1 MIELFYGDCIKIMTD
16 LIQKGIKVDAI
27 ICDPPYGTTQCKW
40 DIVIPFESMWKCLKE
55 IRKEGCPI
63 VLFGTEPFSSYLR
76 ISNIKEFKYDWVWK
90 KSKSG
95 SAFTAKYRPVNKHE
109 MISVFGK
116 GTLNYYPQCT
126 EGEPYKRNLV
136 IDDYDEDKNN
146 HKIGFHKKGVVIDND
161 GFRYPITV
169 QEFQQKWRRQDQV
182 HPTQKPIELMEY
194 LVKTYSQEGDTV
206 LDFTMGSGTTG
217 IACKNI
223 NRNFIGIEKD
233 LKYFE
238 IAENRINNAVLIE
251 KEIINEEP
259 ATQFRKRLF

>member
-1 MIELFYGDCIKIMTD
+1 MKLYNGDCIEIMQQ
-16 LIQKGIKVDAI
+16 LVAQNIKVDAV
-27 ICDPPYGTTQCKW
+27 ICDVPYGTTSCSW
-40 DIVIPFESMWKCLKE
+40 DVVIPFDSMWDCLKA

-76 ISNIKEFKYDWVWK
+76 ISNIKEFKYDWVWQ

-95 SAFTAKYRPVNKHE
+95 SAFTAKYRPVCKHE

-116 GTLNYYPQCT
+116 GTINYYPQCT
-126 EGEPYKRNLV
+126 EGEPYKRV
-136 IDDYDEDKNN
+136 HKEHGTNN
-146 HKIGFHKKGVVIDND
+146 HRIGFNGSEFAYEND

-182 HPTQKPIELMEY
+182 HPTQKPIALMEY
-194 LVKTYSQEGDTV
+194 LVKTYSKKDDTV

-217 IACKNI
+217 VACRNL

-233 LKYFE
+233 ENYFK
-238 IAENRINNAVLIE
+238 IAKDRINGIEIRPE
-251 KEIINEEP
+251 KELKENL
-259 ATQFRKRLF
+259 TRRWLF